1 MYVRAGITQF
11 YELVA
16 AVKNNYI
23 YLIQKRPHN
32 NGIIDSVVIGHYN
45 SNGEIIQRRR
55 DAILHAGTFR
65 YPTAAHM
72 NFSNDSEYVL
82 PSLPVEFKDIIY
94 PIIVGVNRSP
104 ISEPYSIRLYQRRR
118 PNQGDIIQRDNTII
132 LSVGV
137 NTSTILFNAFSR
149 IFRRREERQGERREE
164 RRYRRLSDAIE
175 QWYVEHPQEAESLE
189 EEDEVVSE
197 YNAYDTTSD
206 NIRRY

>member
-1 MYVRAGITQF
+1 
-11 YELVA
+11 
-16 AVKNNYI
+16 
-23 YLIQKRPHN
+23 
-32 NGIIDSVVIGHYN
+32 
-45 SNGEIIQRRR
+45 
-55 DAILHAGTFR
+55 
-65 YPTAAHM
+65 M